1 MLNTWIPTEPASE
14 CSDVSSDLPVL
25 RDFLGT
31 PRETIFGCAEK
42 FLLRNIYCI
51 CDQCW
56 RSPTKPNP
64 PANTLPG
71 QSGTVSDPGF
81 PHRACSWPL
90 HVGWTCLVSSCAQ
103 RHAQGWGCLSAPRCL
118 ASGRGGG
125 NGPGCQVLPFP
136 AALGSSCC
144 PQTPESSCP
153 VKHSDFKNLKVR
165 CVKVQPNSGN
175 AIVLKV
181 VGIQICFAWQGL
193 FGVQSVLGEK
203 VYGNWRVPSEKKWHY
218 SDEKNAIW
226 LFRLSFWLWGT
237 LTVWEEWVGQFHC
250 CRIWKSIAGD
260 PNCVRSS

>member
-1 MLNTWIPTEPASE
+1 MFPLISQCWEISWEHPEKPFLGVQKSFCSETSTVYVTSVDGAQPNLTLLQTPFLASLGPYLTLVSLTGPVPDPCMWAEPAWFH
-14 CSDVSSDLPVL
+14 PVP
-25 RDFLGT
+25 RDT
-31 PRETIFGCAEK
+31 PRAGAA
-42 FLLRNIYCI
+42 
-51 CDQCW
+51 
-56 RSPTKPNP
+56 SVP
-64 PANTLPG
+64 PAALPLAE
-71 QSGTVSDPGF
+71 V
-81 PHRACSWPL
+81 
-90 HVGWTCLVSSCAQ
+90 VGMAQAAKTC
-103 RHAQGWGCLSAPRCL
+103 P
-118 ASGRGGG
+118 
-125 NGPGCQVLPFP
+125 
-136 AALGSSCC
+136 ALGSSCC

-165 CVKVQPNSGN
+165 CVKGQPNSGN

-237 LTVWEEWVGQFHC
+237 LTVWEEWVWQFHC